1 MKQEYIEKILPTKL
15 QRFGITWLSA
25 ILVLSAGGPVGL
37 SSGKASAEP
46 ASFAGK
52 EVQPSPVTV
61 GASVYADVYFPK
73 KLRIH
78 DIQGGAH
85 RSPYEGQKVAD
96 IEGVV
101 TMVKGSS
108 FYIQELDAQVD
119 QDEKTSEAILVYKPS
134 HGVQVGDEVRVSG
147 SVKEYTERTYASK
160 PIDLTT
166 TEIVV
171 SSVKVIA
178 NDRPLPAPILL
189 GEQGRV
195 MPTSVVDHDGM
206 TVFDPQEDGLDF
218 FESLEGMRVELKDAT
233 VIGPYGYE
241 IPVRIDNGPNTGEVV
256 TEAGGLMLTE
266 RSLNPQRIL
275 IDAKPSTPLKTG
287 DRFVGPITG
296 VVSYS
301 FSNYKLLPV
310 RLPDVIPGGL
320 QPANTRLIRDDR
332 KLTVASFNVENFDP
346 GDGKRIDQLGQAI
359 AVNLNHPDIIGLLEV
374 QDNNGEKDDG
384 TTDASESFRV
394 LIEAIRAHG
403 GPEYAFTD
411 IAPDNNKDGGAPGG
425 NIRVGFLYNPQRVT
439 LTDKPKGDSVTSVTY
454 GVQGLSLNP
463 GRIDPLNASFED
475 SRKPLAAEFEF
486 EGQQVIVVAN
496 HFNSKGG
503 DQAPFGGIQ
512 PPVRSSEIQ
521 RAKIATI
528 VNGFVKSVLQVNP
541 KANMVVLGDLNDF
554 QFSETLALLRGQE
567 LTNLIDNLD
576 EKERYSYV
584 YEGNSQTLDHM
595 LVSPSLSKTSVL
607 DIVHMNADFSAADG
621 RVSDHDP
628 LVAQIDLLRKTEE
641 PPTDGGSGRNDDDDE
656 DQQDNEGNGNTGNG
670 SSGNVNGTVNGQ
682 GQTASSE
689 PNGSSLSGTNVVQ
702 VKSVM
707 TGVENNGLKKAVA
720 QITVAE
726 IQKAIQNGAKGTLVI
741 RAGEQVEA
749 RTYEVHLDGEALGAV
764 LNDRIRTLRVET
776 PQGGYEVATSRLSLQ
791 KLADTWQVPVKQI
804 SLNFSITS
812 NEELAKRLDVPT
824 GRKLLQALDITAE
837 LRSED
842 GRKQPLAGNGGS
854 GSGYER
860 YLLRVPA
867 TVDAGQLA
875 VVKVSTN
882 QVGQVSYQPV
892 PFHAVSEEIT
902 VYGRSGGTYAV
913 LDGGASGENGSFID
927 ISGHWAQ
934 QDITRLA
941 TRLVVA
947 GTIPSAS
954 TANATSEMDLASVRF
969 EPEGQVRRSELA
981 AMLVR
986 VLGLER
992 TDRTL
997 TNFDDVQPESWY
1009 VDSVRTAAA
1018 AGLINGYTDGS
1029 FRPDATVSREELAV
1043 IIERALRFAGNTEE
1057 NTEEAT
1063 TEEAT
1068 GSKSVSLSDAHKIS
1082 TWAAPAVKTLSG
1094 LGIMKGDEKGRFG
1107 PATSVTRAEAAAV
1120 LSRTL
1125 DKLHWD

>member
-1 MKQEYIEKILPTKL
+1 MKQVYIEQMLSMKL
-15 QRFGITWLSA
+15 KRLGLTWLSV
-25 ILVLSAGGPVGL
+25 IMVLSGGGPEWL
-37 SSGKASAEP
+37 FSGNASAEP
-46 ASFAGK
+46 APTVEK
-52 EVQPSPVTV
+52 EMQPSSVTV
-61 GASVYADVYFPK
+61 GASVYADVYLPK

-78 DIQGGAH
+78 DIQGAAH
-85 RSPYEGQKVAD
+85 RSPYEGQKVTD

-108 FYIQELDAQVD
+108 FYIQELDDQVD

-166 TEIVV
+166 TEIVA

-178 NDRPLPAPILL
+178 NERPLPTPVLL
-189 GEQGRV
+189 GKQGRV
-195 MPTSVVDHDGM
+195 MPTSVVDNDGM

-218 FESLEGMRVELKDAT
+218 FESLEAMRVELNDAT

-241 IPVRIDNGPNTGEVV
+241 IPVRIDNGPNTSEVV
-256 TEAGGLMLTE
+256 TEAGGFMLTE

-287 DRFVGPITG
+287 DRFAGPITG

-301 FSNYKLLPV
+301 FSNYKLLPE
-310 RLPDVIPGGL
+310 RLPNIVPGGL
-320 QPANTRLIRDDR
+320 EPENTRLIRDDH

-394 LIEAIRAHG
+394 LMEAIRAHG

-411 IAPDNNKDGGAPGG
+411 IAPENNKDGGAPGG

-454 GVQGLSLNP
+454 GAQGLTLNP

-486 EGQQVIVVAN
+486 EGQQVIVIAN

-554 QFSETLALLRGQE
+554 QFSETLDLLRGQE
-567 LTNLIDNLD
+567 LTNLIDQLD
-576 EKERYSYV
+576 EKERYSYI

-595 LVSPSLSKTSVL
+595 LVSPSLSETSVL
-607 DIVHMNADFSAADG
+607 DIVHMNANFSAADG

-628 LVAQIDLLRKTEE
+628 LVAQIDLPRKTEE

-656 DQQDNEGNGNTGNG
+656 EDQQDNEGNTNTGNG

-682 GQTASSE
+682 GQTAGSE
-689 PNGSSLSGTNVVQ
+689 QNGSSLSGTNVVQ
-702 VKSVM
+702 VKTVV
-707 TGVENNGLKKAVA
+707 TGVEQNGLKKAVA
-720 QITVAE
+720 QVTAAE
-726 IQKAIQNGAKGTLVI
+726 IQNAIRNGANGTLVI
-741 RAGEQVEA
+741 RAGEQAEA
-749 RTYEVHLDGEALGAV
+749 KTFKVHLTGEALGAA
-764 LNDRIRTLRVET
+764 LNNRIRTLRVET

-804 SLNFSITS
+804 SLNVSVAL

-892 PFHAVSEEIT
+892 PFHASSEEIT

-913 LDGGASGENGSFID
+913 LDGGASGENESFID

-947 GTIPSAS
+947 GTNPSAS
-954 TANATSEMDLASVRF
+954 TTNATSEMDLANVRF

-981 AMLVR
+981 AMLIR
-986 VLGLER
+986 TLGLEH

-997 TNFDDVQPESWY
+997 TSFDDVQSESWY
-1009 VDSVRTAAA
+1009 ADSVRTAAA
-1018 AGLINGYTDGS
+1018 AGLINGYADGS
-1029 FRPDATVSREELAV
+1029 FRPDTPVSREELAV

-1063 TEEAT
+1063 
-1068 GSKSVSLSDAHKIS
+1068 GSKSVSLSDVQAIS

-1125 DKLHWD
+1125 DKLNWEQ

>member
-15 QRFGITWLSA
+15 KRFGITWLSA

-37 SSGKASAEP
+37 SSGKASAGP

-52 EVQPSPVTV
+52 EVQPLPVTV
-61 GASVYADVYFPK
+61 EASVYADVYFPK
-73 KLRIH
+73 KLHIH
-78 DIQGGAH
+78 DVQGAAH
-85 RSPYEGQKVAD
+85 RSPYEGQKVAV

-134 HGVQVGDEVRVSG
+134 HGAQVGDEVRVSG

-166 TEIVV
+166 TEIVA

-195 MPTSVVDHDGM
+195 MPTSLVDHDGM

-218 FESLEGMRVELKDAT
+218 FESLEGMRVELKDST

-287 DRFVGPITG
+287 DRFAGPITG

-301 FSNYKLLPV
+301 FSNYKLLPE
-310 RLPDVIPGGL
+310 RLPDVVPGGL
-320 QPANTRLIRDDR
+320 QPANTRLIGDDR

-403 GPEYAFTD
+403 GPEYNFTD
-411 IAPDNNKDGGAPGG
+411 IGPENNKDGGAPGG
-425 NIRVGFLYNPQRVT
+425 NIRVGFLYDPQRVT

-521 RAKIATI
+521 RVKIAAI

-567 LTNLIDNLD
+567 LTNLIDHLD
-576 EKERYSYV
+576 EKERYSYI

-628 LVAQIDLLRKTEE
+628 LVAQIDVPRETEE
-641 PPTDGGSGRNDDDDE
+641 PPTEGGNGRNDDDEE
-656 DQQDNEGNGNTGNG
+656 DQQDNEGNANAGNS

-707 TGVENNGLKKAVA
+707 TGVEQNGLKKAVA
-720 QITVAE
+720 QVTADE

-749 RTYEVHLDGEALGAV
+749 RTYEVHLNGEALGAV
-764 LNDRIRTLRVET
+764 LNDLIRTLRVET

-804 SLNFSITS
+804 SLNFSIAS

-824 GRKLLQALDITAE
+824 GRKLLQALNIAAE
-837 LRSED
+837 LRNED
-842 GRKQPLAGNGGS
+842 GRKQLLAGNGDS

-867 TVDAGQLA
+867 TVDAEQLA

-882 QVGQVSYQPV
+882 QAGQLSYTPV
-892 PFHAVSEEIT
+892 PFHTSSEEIT

-913 LDGGASGENGSFID
+913 LDGGASGEVRSFID

-941 TRLVVA
+941 TRLLVT
-947 GTIPSAS
+947 GTHSTAS
-954 TANATSEMDLASVRF
+954 TASATRERDLANVHF

-997 TNFDDVQPESWY
+997 TSFDDVQSKSWY
-1009 VDSVRTAAA
+1009 ADSVRTAAA

-1029 FRPDATVSREELAV
+1029 FRPDTSVSREELAV
-1043 IIERALRFAGNTEE
+1043 ITERALRFVGNTEE
-1057 NTEEAT
+1057 NTREVSE
-1063 TEEAT
+1063 
-1068 GSKSVSLSDAHKIS
+1068 SISVSLSDAQEIS

-1094 LGIMKGDEKGRFG
+1094 LGILRGDEKGRFG

-1125 DKLHWD
+1125 AKLHWE

>member
-1 MKQEYIEKILPTKL
+1 MKQVYIEKTLPTKL
-15 QRFGITWLSA
+15 KRFGITWLSV
-25 ILVLSAGGPVGL
+25 ILVLSGGGSGWL

-46 ASFAGK
+46 SSIAGK

-61 GASVYADVYFPK
+61 GTSVYADVYFPK

-78 DIQGGAH
+78 DVQGAAH

-108 FYIQELDAQVD
+108 FYIQELEGQVD

-166 TEIVV
+166 TEIVA

-178 NDRPLPAPILL
+178 NDRPLPSPILL

-195 MPTSVVDHDGM
+195 MPTSVVDNDGM

-275 IDAKPSTPLKTG
+275 IDAKPSAPLKTG
-287 DRFVGPITG
+287 DRFAGPITG

-301 FSNYKLLPV
+301 FSNYKLLPE
-310 RLPDVIPGGL
+310 RLPGIVSGDL
-320 QPANTRLIRDDR
+320 QPTNTRLIRDDR

-346 GDGKRIDQLGQAI
+346 GDGKRIDQLGEAI

-411 IAPDNNKDGGAPGG
+411 IAPENNKDGGAPGG

-486 EGQQVIVVAN
+486 EGQQMIVVAN

-541 KANMVVLGDLNDF
+541 NANMVVLGDLNDF

-567 LTNLIDNLD
+567 LTNLIDHLD

-628 LVAQIDLLRKTEE
+628 LVAQIDLPGKTEE

-670 SSGNVNGTVNGQ
+670 SSGKVNGTVNGQ

-689 PNGSSLSGTNVVQ
+689 PNGSSLSGANVVQ

-707 TGVENNGLKKAVA
+707 TGVEQNGLKKAVA
-720 QITVAE
+720 QVTATE

-741 RAGEQVEA
+741 RAGEQVKT
-749 RTYEVHLDGEALGAV
+749 RTYEVHLSGEALGAV

-804 SLNFSITS
+804 SLSFSITS

-824 GRKLLQALDITAE
+824 GRKLLQALDIAAE
-837 LRSED
+837 LKNED
-842 GRKQPLAGNGGS
+842 GRKQLLAGNGDS

-860 YLLRVPA
+860 YLLRAPA
-867 TVDAGQLA
+867 TVDADQLA

-882 QVGQVSYQPV
+882 QAGQLSYTPV
-892 PFHAVSEEIT
+892 PFHAASEEII

-913 LDGGASGENGSFID
+913 LDGGAPGEVRSFMD

-941 TRLVVA
+941 TRLLVT
-947 GTIPSAS
+947 GTDPTAF
-954 TANATSEMDLASVRF
+954 TANATSERDLAKVRF

-986 VLGLER
+986 VLGLEH

-997 TNFDDVQPESWY
+997 TSFDDVQIESWY
-1009 VDSVRTAAA
+1009 ADSVRTAAA
-1018 AGLINGYTDGS
+1018 AGLINGYADGS
-1029 FRPDATVSREELAV
+1029 FRPDTPVSREELAV
-1043 IIERALRFAGNTEE
+1043 TIERALRFAGNTEE
-1057 NTEEAT
+1057 H
-1063 TEEAT
+1063 T
-1068 GSKSVSLSDAHKIS
+1068 GEVNESISVSLSDAQEIS

-1125 DKLHWD
+1125 DKLHWE

>member
-1 MKQEYIEKILPTKL
+1 MKQEYIEKILPKKFKK
-15 QRFGITWLSA
+15 FGITCLSA
-25 ILVLSAGGPVGL
+25 ILVLSVGGPGGL

-46 ASFAGK
+46 ASMAGK

-73 KLRIH
+73 MLRIH
-78 DIQGGAH
+78 DIQGAAH
-85 RSPYEGQKVAD
+85 RSPYEGQKVVD
-96 IEGVV
+96 IKGVV

-108 FYIQELDAQVD
+108 FYIQELDDQVD

-134 HGVQVGDEVRVSG
+134 HGAQVGDEVKVSG

-166 TEIVV
+166 TEIVA

-178 NDRPLPAPILL
+178 NDRPLPTPVLL
-189 GEQGRV
+189 GKQGRV

-206 TVFDPQEDGLDF
+206 TMFDPQEDGLDF
-218 FESLEGMRVELKDAT
+218 FESLEGMRVELMDAT

-287 DRFVGPITG
+287 DRFAGPITG

-301 FSNYKLLPV
+301 FSNYKLLPEH
-310 RLPDVIPGGL
+310 LPDIVSGGL

-374 QDNNGEKDDG
+374 QDNNGEKDNG

-411 IAPDNNKDGGAPGG
+411 IAPENNKDGGAPGG

-486 EGQQVIVVAN
+486 EGQQVIVIAN

-567 LTNLIDNLD
+567 LTNLIDHLD
-576 EKERYSYV
+576 EKERYSYI

-595 LVSPSLSKTSVL
+595 LVSPSLSQSSVL

-628 LVAQIDLLRKTEE
+628 LVAQIDLPRKAEE
-641 PPTDGGSGRNDDDDE
+641 PPTDGGSGRNDDNDE
-656 DQQDNEGNGNTGNG
+656 DQQDNEGNANAGNG

-682 GQTASSE
+682 GQTASGE

-702 VKSVM
+702 VKSVV
-707 TGVENNGLKKAVA
+707 TGVEQNGLKKAVA
-720 QITVAE
+720 QVTTAE
-726 IQKAIQNGAKGTLVI
+726 IQKVIQNGVKGTLVI

-749 RTYEVHLDGEALGAV
+749 RTYEVYLNGEALEAV

-776 PQGGYEVATSRLSLQ
+776 PQGGYEVATNRLSLQ
-791 KLADTWQVPVKQI
+791 QLADTWQVPVKQI
-804 SLNFSITS
+804 SLNFSVS
-812 NEELAKRLDVPT
+812 PNEELAKRLDVLT
-824 GRKLLQALDITAE
+824 GRTLVQALNIAAE

-842 GRKQPLAGNGGS
+842 GRKQLLAGNGGS

-867 TVDAGQLA
+867 MVDADQLA

-882 QVGQVSYQPV
+882 QAGELSYQPV
-892 PFHAVSEEIT
+892 PFHAASEVIT

-913 LDGGASGENGSFID
+913 LDGGASGEIGSFVD

-941 TRLVVA
+941 TRLLVTGA
-947 GTIPSAS
+947 DPTTS
-954 TANATSEMDLASVRF
+954 TASATRERDLANVRF
-969 EPEGQVRRSELA
+969 EPEAQLRRSELA

-986 VLGLER
+986 ALGLER
-992 TDRTL
+992 TDRTP
-997 TNFDDVQPESWY
+997 TSFEDVQSESWY
-1009 VDSVRTAAA
+1009 TDSVRTAAA
-1018 AGLINGYTDGS
+1018 AGLINGYADGS
-1029 FRPDATVSREELAV
+1029 FRPDTPMSREELAV

-1057 NTEEAT
+1057 NTGEVSE
-1063 TEEAT
+1063 
-1068 GSKSVSLSDAHKIS
+1068 SISVLSDAQEIS

-1094 LGIMKGDEKGRFG
+1094 LGILRGDEKGRFIPDG
-1107 PATSVTRAEAAAV
+1107 FVTRAEAAAV

-1125 DKLHWD
+1125 DKLH

>member
-1 MKQEYIEKILPTKL
+1 MKQEYIVKILPTKL
-15 QRFGITWLSA
+15 KRFGITWLSA

-78 DIQGGAH
+78 DVQGAAH

-134 HGVQVGDEVRVSG
+134 HGAQVGDEVRVSG

-166 TEIVV
+166 TEIVAT
-171 SSVKVIA
+171 SVKVIA

-195 MPTSVVDHDGM
+195 MPTSVVDNDGM
-206 TVFDPQEDGLDF
+206 PVFDPQEDGLDF

-287 DRFVGPITG
+287 DRFAGPITG
-296 VVSYS
+296 VVSYG
-301 FSNYKLLPV
+301 FSNYKLLPE
-310 RLPDVIPGGL
+310 RLPDVVPGGL

-411 IAPDNNKDGGAPGG
+411 IAPENNKDGGAPGG

-576 EKERYSYV
+576 EKERYSYI

-595 LVSPSLSKTSVL
+595 LVSPSLSQSSVL

-628 LVAQIDLLRKTEE
+628 LVAQIDLPRKTEE
-641 PPTDGGSGRNDDDDE
+641 PPTEGGSGRNDDDDE

-707 TGVENNGLKKAVA
+707 TGVEQNGLKKAVA
-720 QITVAE
+720 QVTAAE

-749 RTYEVHLDGEALGAV
+749 RTYEILLSGEALGAI

-812 NEELAKRLDVPT
+812 NEELAKRLDVPP
-824 GRKLLQALDITAE
+824 GRKLLQALDIAAE
-837 LRSED
+837 LRNED
-842 GRKQPLAGNGGS
+842 GQKQLLAGNGDS
-854 GSGYER
+854 GRGYER

-867 TVDAGQLA
+867 TVDADQLA

-882 QVGQVSYQPV
+882 QAGQLSYQPV
-892 PFHAVSEEIT
+892 PFHAASEEIT

-913 LDGGASGENGSFID
+913 LDGGASGKTGSLMD

-941 TRLVVA
+941 TRLLVM
-947 GTIPSAS
+947 GIDPTAS
-954 TANATSEMDLASVRF
+954 TASTTSERDLANMYF

-981 AMLVR
+981 VMLVR

-992 TDRTL
+992 TDRML
-997 TNFDDVQPESWY
+997 TSFDDVQFESWY
-1009 VDSVRTAAA
+1009 ADSVRTAAA
-1018 AGLINGYTDGS
+1018 AGLIKGYADGS
-1029 FRPDATVSREELAV
+1029 FRPDTSVSREELAV
-1043 IIERALRFAGNTEE
+1043 IIERALRFAGNTAE
-1057 NTEEAT
+1057 NTGEVSE
-1063 TEEAT
+1063 
-1068 GSKSVSLSDAHKIS
+1068 SISVSMSDAQKIS
-1082 TWAAPAVKTLSG
+1082 TWATPAVKTLSG
-1094 LGIMKGDEKGRFG
+1094 FGIMKGDEKGRFG
-1107 PATSVTRAEAAAV
+1107 PAAAVTRAEAAAV

-1125 DKLHWD
+1125 DKLHWE

>member
-15 QRFGITWLSA
+15 KRFGITWLSA

-73 KLRIH
+73 KPRIH

-108 FYIQELDAQVD
+108 FYIQEMDDQVD

-134 HGVQVGDEVRVSG
+134 HGAQVGDEVRVSG

-166 TEIVV
+166 TEIVA

-178 NDRPLPAPILL
+178 NDRPLPSPILL

-195 MPTSVVDHDGM
+195 MPTSVVDNDGM

-275 IDAKPSTPLKTG
+275 IDAKPSAPLKTG
-287 DRFVGPITG
+287 DRFAGPITG

-301 FSNYKLLPV
+301 FSNYKLLPE
-310 RLPDVIPGGL
+310 RLPGIVSGGL
-320 QPANTRLIRDDR
+320 QPTNTRLIRDDR

-411 IAPDNNKDGGAPGG
+411 IAPENNKDGGAPGG
-425 NIRVGFLYNPQRVT
+425 NIRVGFLYNSQRVT

-486 EGQQVIVVAN
+486 QGQQVIVVAN

-554 QFSETLALLRGQE
+554 QFSETLALLRGHE

-576 EKERYSYV
+576 EKERYSYI

-607 DIVHMNADFSAADG
+607 DIVHMNADFSTADG

-628 LVAQIDLLRKTEE
+628 LVAQIDLPRKTEE
-641 PPTDGGSGRNDDDDE
+641 PPTDGGSGRNDDDDDDE
-656 DQQDNEGNGNTGNG
+656 DQQDNVGNANAGN
-670 SSGNVNGTVNGQ
+670 SSSSNMNGTVNGQ

-707 TGVENNGLKKAVA
+707 IGVEQNGLKKAVA
-720 QITVAE
+720 QVPAAE

-749 RTYEVHLDGEALGAV
+749 RTYEVHLSGEALGAV
-764 LNDRIRTLRVET
+764 LNDRIHTLRVET

-804 SLNFSITS
+804 SLSFSIAL

-824 GRKLLQALDITAE
+824 GRKLLQALDIAAE
-837 LRSED
+837 LRNED
-842 GRKQPLAGNGGS
+842 GRKQLLAGNGDS

-867 TVDAGQLA
+867 TVDADQFA

-882 QVGQVSYQPV
+882 QAGQLSYQPV
-892 PFHAVSEEIT
+892 PFHAASEEIT

-913 LDGGASGENGSFID
+913 LDGGASGEVRSFID

-941 TRLVVA
+941 TRLLVT
-947 GTIPSAS
+947 GTDSTAS
-954 TANATSEMDLASVRF
+954 TASATRERDLANMHF

-997 TNFDDVQPESWY
+997 TSFDDVLTESWY
-1009 VDSVRTAAA
+1009 ADSVRTAAA
-1018 AGLINGYTDGS
+1018 AGLINGYADGS
-1029 FRPDATVSREELAV
+1029 FRPDTPVSREELAV
-1043 IIERALRFAGNTEE
+1043 ITERALRFAGNTEE
-1057 NTEEAT
+1057 H
-1063 TEEAT
+1063 T
-1068 GSKSVSLSDAHKIS
+1068 GEVSESISVSLSDAQEIS

-1094 LGIMKGDEKGRFG
+1094 LGIMKGDEKGCFG
-1107 PATSVTRAEAAAV
+1107 PDTSVTRAEAAAV

-1125 DKLHWD
+1125 DKLHWE

>member
-1 MKQEYIEKILPTKL
+1 MKQEYIVKILPTKL
-15 QRFGITWLSA
+15 KRFGITWLSV

-78 DIQGGAH
+78 DIQGVAH

-108 FYIQELDAQVD
+108 FYIQEMDDQVD

-134 HGVQVGDEVRVSG
+134 HGAQVGDEVRVSG

-166 TEIVV
+166 TEIVA

-178 NDRPLPAPILL
+178 NDRPLPSPILL

-195 MPTSVVDHDGM
+195 MPTSVVDNDGM
-206 TVFDPQEDGLDF
+206 AVFNPQEDGLDF

-287 DRFVGPITG
+287 DRFAGPITG

-301 FSNYKLLPV
+301 FSNYKLLPE
-310 RLPDVIPGGL
+310 RLPDVVPGGL

-411 IAPDNNKDGGAPGG
+411 IAPENNKDGGAPGG

-463 GRIDPLNASFED
+463 GRIDPLNVSFED

-576 EKERYSYV
+576 EKERYSYI

-607 DIVHMNADFSAADG
+607 DIVHMNADFSTADG

-628 LVAQIDLLRKTEE
+628 LVAQIDLPRKTEE
-641 PPTDGGSGRNDDDDE
+641 PPTDGGSGRNDDDDDDE
-656 DQQDNEGNGNTGNG
+656 DQQDNVGNANAGN
-670 SSGNVNGTVNGQ
+670 SSSSNMNGTVNGQ

-707 TGVENNGLKKAVA
+707 IGVEQNGLKKAVA
-720 QITVAE
+720 QVPAAE

-749 RTYEVHLDGEALGAV
+749 RTYEIHLSGEALGDV

-824 GRKLLQALDITAE
+824 GRKLLQALDMAAE
-837 LRSED
+837 LRNED
-842 GRKQPLAGNGGS
+842 GRKQLLAGNGDS

-867 TVDAGQLA
+867 TVDADQLA
-875 VVKVSTN
+875 LVKVSTN
-882 QVGQVSYQPV
+882 QAGQLSYQPV
-892 PFHAVSEEIT
+892 PFHAASEEIT

-913 LDGGASGENGSFID
+913 LDGGASGEVRSFID

-941 TRLVVA
+941 TRLLVT
-947 GTIPSAS
+947 GTDSTAS
-954 TANATSEMDLASVRF
+954 TASATRERDLANMHF

-981 AMLVR
+981 AMLIR
-986 VLGLER
+986 VLGLEH

-997 TNFDDVQPESWY
+997 TSFDDVQTESWY
-1009 VDSVRTAAA
+1009 ADSVRTAAA
-1018 AGLINGYTDGS
+1018 AGLINGYADGS
-1029 FRPDATVSREELAV
+1029 FRPNTPVSREELAV

-1063 TEEAT
+1063 
-1068 GSKSVSLSDAHKIS
+1068 GSKSVSLSDAQEIS
-1082 TWAAPAVKTLSG
+1082 TWAAP
-1094 LGIMKGDEKGRFG
+1094 
-1107 PATSVTRAEAAAV
+1107 AV

-1125 DKLHWD
+1125 DKLHWE

>member
-15 QRFGITWLSA
+15 KRFGITWLSA
-25 ILVLSAGGPVGL
+25 ILLLSAGGPAGL

-78 DIQGGAH
+78 DVQGAAH

-134 HGVQVGDEVRVSG
+134 HGAQVGDEVRVSG

-166 TEIVV
+166 TEIVA

-241 IPVRIDNGPNTGEVV
+241 IPVRIVNGPNTGEVV

-287 DRFVGPITG
+287 DRFAGSITG

-301 FSNYKLLPV
+301 FSNYKLLPE
-310 RLPDVIPGGL
+310 RLPDIVPGGL
-320 QPANTRLIRDDR
+320 QPANTRLIGDDR

-403 GPEYAFTD
+403 GPEYNFTD
-411 IAPDNNKDGGAPGG
+411 IGPENNKDGGAPGG

-541 KANMVVLGDLNDF
+541 KANIVVLGDLNDF

-567 LTNLIDNLD
+567 LTNLIDHLD
-576 EKERYSYV
+576 EKERYSYI

-628 LVAQIDLLRKTEE
+628 LVAQIDVPRKTEE
-641 PPTDGGSGRNDDDDE
+641 PPTDDGSGRNDDDDE

-707 TGVENNGLKKAVA
+707 TGVEKNGLKKAVA
-720 QITVAE
+720 QVTAAE

-749 RTYEVHLDGEALGAV
+749 GTYEVHLNGEALGAV

-776 PQGGYEVATSRLSLQ
+776 PQGGYEVTTSRLSLQ

-804 SLNFSITS
+804 SLNFSIAS

-824 GRKLLQALDITAE
+824 GRTLLQALDIAAE

-842 GRKQPLAGNGGS
+842 GRKQLLVGNGDS
-854 GSGYER
+854 GRGYER

-867 TVDAGQLA
+867 MVDTDQLA
-875 VVKVSTN
+875 VVKVSSTN
-882 QVGQVSYQPV
+882 QVGQLSYQPV
-892 PFHAVSEEIT
+892 PFHTSSEEIT

-913 LDGGASGENGSFID
+913 LDGGSSGEVRSFMD

-941 TRLVVA
+941 TRLLVT
-947 GTIPSAS
+947 GTHSTAS
-954 TANATSEMDLASVRF
+954 TASATRERDLANVHF

-997 TNFDDVQPESWY
+997 TSFDDVQPESWY
-1009 VDSVRTAAA
+1009 ADSVRTAAA

-1029 FRPDATVSREELAV
+1029 FRPDTPVSREELAV

-1057 NTEEAT
+1057 NTREVSE
-1063 TEEAT
+1063 
-1068 GSKSVSLSDAHKIS
+1068 SISVSLSDAQEIS

-1094 LGIMKGDEKGRFG
+1094 LGILRGDEKGRFG
-1107 PATSVTRAEAAAV
+1107 PATSVTRAETAAV

-1125 DKLHWD
+1125 AKLHWE